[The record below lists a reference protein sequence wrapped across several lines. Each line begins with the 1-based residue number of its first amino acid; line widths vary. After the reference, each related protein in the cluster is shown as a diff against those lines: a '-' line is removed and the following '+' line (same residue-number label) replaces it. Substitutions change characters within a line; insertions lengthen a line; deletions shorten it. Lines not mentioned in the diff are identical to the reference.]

1 MAAFLL
7 FLCIATVS
15 LQSVSPS
22 AVCSLEDS
30 GSWFLDGLQSR
41 CPLWISPNSPLQ
53 ELLMGHEI
61 GAFKPPYVLLK
72 VQFAEKV
79 VLETLAL
86 FHYPISVRIRVVG
99 AAFVTGSF
107 LDKALASNPRTG
119 YTSVLFYASWC
130 TFSSKIYPKFE
141 ALSSMFPQIEHLAIE
156 QSSAMPSVFSRYGI
170 HSVPSILMVNQ
181 TSRVRYYGPKDLPS
195 LIQFYEKTTGLE
207 PVQYLDEDQTI
218 GSESG
223 VKSTIQSMNGSA
235 LKVLSKRDPYLVFSI
250 LFLCLRALVSVLPK
264 VLSRLKA
271 FWVSYIPHLNLGIF
285 GETSQIMGRVSHM
298 IDVRGFWTK
307 LRLCKTRNLREGARS
322 ARVWASSLASV
333 SLGESSSAIS
343 SH

>member
-41 CPLWISPNSPLQ
+41 CPLSISPNSPLQ
-53 ELLMGHEI
+53 
-61 GAFKPPYVLLK
+61 
-72 VQFAEKV
+72 
-79 VLETLAL
+79 
-86 FHYPISVRIRVVG
+86 
-99 AAFVTGSF
+99 VTGSF
-107 LDKALASNPRTG
+107 LDKALASKQRTG

-195 LIQFYEKTTGLE
+195 LLQFYDKTTGLE

-250 LFLCLRALVSVLPK
+250 LFLCLRALVSIFPR

-271 FWVSYIPHLNLGIF
+271 FWVSYIPQLNLGIF